1 MYQKLQ
7 RSTELTMRCDNI
19 KTTFFDHKIVYF
31 FVTLVLVQHLLQ
43 FYQTV
48 PHFFILVS
56 IVKKNIEL

>member
-48 PHFFILVS
+48 PHFFIFS
-56 IVKKNIEL
+56 INSKKEY